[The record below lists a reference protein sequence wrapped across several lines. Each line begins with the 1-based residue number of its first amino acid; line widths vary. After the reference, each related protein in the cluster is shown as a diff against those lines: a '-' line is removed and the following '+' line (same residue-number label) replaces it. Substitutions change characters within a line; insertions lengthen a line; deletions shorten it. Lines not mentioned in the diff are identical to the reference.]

1 MTTMK
6 KTYISPVADIIRI
19 EKALLAPASS
29 FTKNDDVEINNE
41 NDVLSRSF
49 DFDDDE
55 EDW

>member
-49 DFDDDE
+49 DFDD
-55 EDW
+55 EDDW